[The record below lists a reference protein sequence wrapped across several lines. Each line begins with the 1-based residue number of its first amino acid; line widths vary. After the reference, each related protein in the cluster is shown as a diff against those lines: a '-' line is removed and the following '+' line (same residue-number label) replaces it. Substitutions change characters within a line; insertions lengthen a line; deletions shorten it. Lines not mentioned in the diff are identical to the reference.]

1 MKTEKVKKVTKK
13 VSLVTENGTVELSIK
28 DKTKL
33 IANIVTLKIKNGYS
47 RTNLVNYVMK
57 EWNVGVSR
65 AYTLVKDA
73 IKEIEDIQKEVLVD
87 AYSDAITSLENIRQA
102 AMTSL
107 DGEPDYKLVLDT
119 QKEINK
125 VSGLYV
131 VKTEVS
137 LFVEQ
142 PLFSDVIEDS
152 ERLELKANIDEV

>member
-1 MKTEKVKKVTKK
+1 
-13 VSLVTENGTVELSIK
+13 
-28 DKTKL
+28 
-33 IANIVTLKIKNGYS
+33 
-47 RTNLVNYVMK
+47 MK

-102 AMTSL
+102 AMSSL